1 MKTLRKLL
9 SALLCL
15 ALLAGVLPFGAQPA
29 RAAGDE
35 STAVSEWDGA
45 ENTDWYNETE
55 TSFTLTTAAQ
65 LAGLAQ
71 LVNSGNTFSGKTITL
86 GADIDL
92 NNQAWTP
99 IGIYDSTG
107 FAGTFDG
114 GDHTISGLSINDGF
128 YQGFFGVVGSSGTVQ
143 NLTIEGAVTTSTAT
157 CFGSV
162 AGKNNGTIRDCKNQ
176 VSVTINTT
184 EKELFVGGIAGVNYG
199 FIESCINTQTIVI
212 GKDAVG
218 GRSDYSYVGG
228 VVGNNMNNVIN
239 CNNIE
244 TATITASRDDADVGG
259 IVGVNDGTTTG
270 CTNSGNVTGEGS
282 SVSVGGVV
290 GVNDDTITG
299 CTNSGDVIGKGSYA
313 KVGGVVGDND
323 ETTTDCT
330 NSGDVTGED
339 PDAMTGGV
347 VGDNTG
353 TVCGCYTIGIVSGVT
368 AGGVIGLSR
377 FGTVSDCYWLDTAS
391 NLGID
396 NKGST
401 DVKNVESK
409 TIDQFKSGEVAWLL
423 QKAVGGD
430 GPTATRVWGQQLSG
444 ETPDEYPVLTSDPDK
459 KVYQVTFM
467 NGGSTFATDY
477 ANSGDSVAFPKPDP
491 TSENKEFT
499 GWVDEGTEYTAPIT
513 VNGSDLIVHAWFV
526 EKAPA
531 KEEGYSI
538 NFTAETATADENYEI
553 STDGTEFRDGPL
565 TITPGGTLYVR
576 YAGNTEKFTTNT
588 IPARL
593 AAPMLTISNEAEGA
607 EISGAYYYSFTSA
620 EYGNTDWKQGTGALV
635 TVEPDDTI
643 YIYKAATDEAFKSN
657 VQTLTAPSRGA
668 APTLPTID
676 YGSETLSG
684 TTAEMEYRVGANGE
698 WKQCTDEDMSVT
710 EWMGQTVY
718 FRTAAANEN
727 YASDPVSLT
736 IPARP
741 VAPSVQGVNESIAGS
756 NDGKITGLTA
766 EIAYE
771 LSHDNG
777 QTWTDVTAGSTEIT
791 GLEPGTYQV
800 RIKAGTDRFASEAA
814 SVTIASD
821 ATPTPAPTPTP
832 DPDPSG
838 PSTGE
843 SDGWESIAD
852 EIAAADDGDSITIDM
867 NGETEVPSDI
877 FEDVAGKDVDLVF
890 DMGDGLSW
898 SVNGQDIPEGTNLTD
913 LDLGV
918 DLGTDGI
925 PVDVINAI
933 TGEKDSVQITLAYDG
948 DFGFTL
954 TLTAPLGEDNAG
966 YWANLYHYDEDT
978 EAMNFEAAAEIGVDG
993 SVSLPLSH
1001 ASQYAIVIDDHS
1013 HAATDV
1019 SEIFTDVPANHW
1031 AQAAIQYVYDN
1042 GLMTGISDSEFA
1054 PEATTTRAMIV
1065 SMLARME
1072 NVTSAADAGF
1082 SDVAADDWYATA
1094 VNWAAANGIV
1104 NGISDDTFAPN
1115 DPITRDQ
1122 LAAMLMNYAQWKGQD
1137 TSARA
1142 DLSGYSDA
1150 PSTWA
1155 SEAVQWAV
1163 AEGLLAGVTD
1173 DELQPQ
1179 GQATRAHV
1187 AAIMQRFL
1195 EA

>member
-1 MKTLRKLL
+1 MNICRKLL

-15 ALLAGVLPFGAQPA
+15 ALLASVLPLGAVPA
-29 RAAGDE
+29 RAAG
-35 STAVSEWDGA
+35 
-45 ENTDWYNETE
+45 ENTLEGKGTQDEPYLIKDAEDLIEFARRVNDNDPINEKE
-55 TSFTLTTAAQ
+55 GELNAWAE
-65 LAGLAQ
+65 L
-71 LVNSGNTFSGKTITL
+71 KK
-86 GADIDL
+86 DIDL
-92 NNQAWTP
+92 ENTSWTP
-99 IGIYDSTG
+99 IAYNYEHPYS
-107 FAGTFDG
+107 GTFDG
-114 GDHTISGLSINDGF
+114 NNHTISGLSINNSSTNYG
-128 YQGFFGVVGSSGTVQ
+128 YFGLFGAVGEGGTVT
-143 NLTIEGAVTTSTAT
+143 NLTVEGSITVNS
-157 CFGSV
+157 GSNV
-162 AGKNNGTIRDCKNQ
+162 RA
-176 VSVTINTT
+176 
-184 EKELFVGGIAGVNYG
+184 
-199 FIESCINTQTIVI
+199 
-212 GKDAVG
+212 
-218 GRSDYSYVGG
+218 GG
-228 VVGNNMNNVIN
+228 VVASNDGDVSNCTSEVAITVEANIAYIGGIIGSNAGNVSN
-239 CNNIE
+239 CTNKTDI
-244 TATITASRDDADVGG
+244 TATANTAYIGGVIGFNGGSLTNCSNSGAVEGTGQTANGAYVGG
-259 IVGVNDGTTTG
+259 IVGSNSHTEIVMGSVKNCYNTGTVTATGSNAVAGGVTGVNLNTVNSCYNTGAVTGTTA
-270 CTNSGNVTGEGS
+270 
-282 SVSVGGVV
+282 GGVV
-290 GVNDDTITG
+290 GANSYGSTSGTVNGCYFLVGTAASGVGDNSDTIT
-299 CTNSGDVIGKGSYA
+299 
-313 KVGGVVGDND
+313 
-323 ETTTDCT
+323 
-330 NSGDVTGED
+330 
-339 PDAMTGGV
+339 
-347 VGDNTG
+347 
-353 TVCGCYTIGIVSGVT
+353 
-368 AGGVIGLSR
+368 
-377 FGTVSDCYWLDTAS
+377 
-391 NLGID
+391 
-396 NKGST
+396 
-401 DVKNVESK
+401 NVASK
-409 TIDQFKSGEVAWLL
+409 TEAQFNSGEVAWLL
-423 QKAVGGD
+423 QDAVEQD
-430 GPTATRVWGQQLSG
+430 GSTTTQVWGQEIG
-444 ETPDEYPVLTSDPDK
+444 ANNYPELLAFDASAQ
-459 KVYQVTFM
+459 KVYRVAFEYNYDYEGTE
-467 NGGSTFATDY
+467 NAAY
-477 ANSGDSVAFPKPDP
+477 ANSGSPVSVPTTPEREGYAFGGWYSDKDFNIKWNFDTDTVTENINLYAKWTARIYPVTLITNGGTIESGDVTGYTYGVGVTLPVDVIRPGYTFGGWYAEADFSDGKVIEISTTDTGDKTFYAKWLSADTGVSRVIVSDQDAAINGNAISVTLPAGSSLPTAGDIQITAAEGATVSDLSTEDGGTTWTFTVTAEDGTTEMYTIQVTIAPLPAYTVTVAASSHGSVMANP
-491 TSENKEFT
+491 TSAAAGETVTLTIAPET
-499 GWVDEGTEYTAPIT
+499 GYTLAGLNVADANGTAIT
-513 VNGSDLIVHAWFV
+513 VNGS
-526 EKAPA
+526 ETT
-531 KEEGYSI
+531 YT
-538 NFTAETATADENYEI
+538 FTMPDSAVTVTAT
-553 STDGTEFRDGPL
+553 FRL
-565 TITPGGTLYVR
+565 I
-576 YAGNTEKFTTNT
+576 E
-588 IPARL
+588 
-593 AAPMLTISNEAEGA
+593 
-607 EISGAYYYSFTSA
+607 
-620 EYGNTDWKQGTGALV
+620 
-635 TVEPDDTI
+635 EPVD
-643 YIYKAATDEAFKSN
+643 
-657 VQTLTAPSRGA
+657 
-668 APTLPTID
+668 
-676 YGSETLSG
+676 
-684 TTAEMEYRVGANGE
+684 
-698 WKQCTDEDMSVT
+698 
-710 EWMGQTVY
+710 
-718 FRTAAANEN
+718 
-727 YASDPVSLT
+727 
-736 IPARP
+736 
-741 VAPSVQGVNESIAGS
+741 
-756 NDGKITGLTA
+756 
-766 EIAYE
+766 
-771 LSHDNG
+771 
-777 QTWTDVTAGSTEIT
+777 
-791 GLEPGTYQV
+791 
-800 RIKAGTDRFASEAA
+800 
-814 SVTIASD
+814 
-821 ATPTPAPTPTP
+821 PTPAPTPTP

-954 TLTAPLGEDNAG
+954 TAPLGEDNTG

-1155 SEAVQWAV
+1155 REAVQWAV

-1179 GQATRAHV
+1179 GQATRAQV